1 MNTFLCQLKRELK
14 AIFYGWLAYVVLALF
29 WLLSGLNYYWLLLQ
43 LADGERL
50 TFAQQ
55 LLFSGPILVFTL
67 PVLVPLLTMKLFA
80 EERKLG
86 TFEILLSAPISIPCL
101 VVSKFTAAFIFYLLL
116 WVPHL
121 IFVLGLNSL
130 LMDQSSYFIQSG
142 VVGTGLFGLML
153 VGGLYCAIGLMSLE
167 SSPLATK
174 VRLKSTLQP
183 ASPKALKRHSPSSA
197 SNGPSTNETPIDSL
211 SNPILRVTSSKV
223 APALLATTLASTHSK
238 PWASWLQLRT
248 VTLSQAGKNSG

>member
-86 TFEILLSAPISIPCL
+86 TFEILLSAPITIPCL
-101 VVSKFTAAFIFYLLL
+101 VLSKFTAVFIFYLLL
-116 WVPHL
+116 WMPHL
-121 IFVLGLNSL
+121 LFVTGLNSL
-130 LMDQSSYFIQSG
+130 LVDQSSYFIQSG
-142 VVGTGLFGLML
+142 VVGTGLFGLIL
-153 VGGLYCAIGLMSLE
+153 VGGLYCAIGLMMSAMTSNQVIAGLSGFALIFSGLLLFMFMGYSTQDQSWRTIGGFFSTFAHLLE
-167 SSPLATK
+167 FSRGVLDSRHIALYVVHTVWCLYATIK
-174 VRLKSTLQP
+174 IVEWK
-183 ASPKALKRHSPSSA
+183 K
-197 SNGPSTNETPIDSL
+197 G
-211 SNPILRVTSSKV
+211 
-223 APALLATTLASTHSK
+223 
-238 PWASWLQLRT
+238 
-248 VTLSQAGKNSG
+248 